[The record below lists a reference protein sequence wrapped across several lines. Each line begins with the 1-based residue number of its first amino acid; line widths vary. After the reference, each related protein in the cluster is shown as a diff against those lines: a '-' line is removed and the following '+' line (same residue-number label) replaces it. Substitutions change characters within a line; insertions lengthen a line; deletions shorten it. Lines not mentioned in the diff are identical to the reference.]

1 MRDALNLL
9 GPVWQALQ
17 ESHAPLSAFVRD
29 DDAGW
34 DDPALTA
41 LLDCCAQ
48 AGVPLDLAVI
58 PMAISR
64 KLATQLCERIDAAPA
79 LLGVHQHGYAH
90 SNHETVGRRC
100 EFGSS
105 RSAPA
110 QRNDLRQGR
119 ARLQS
124 LFGHRL
130 DDIFTPP
137 WNRCAAFTP
146 AILAELGFAALS
158 RDHTAPAQHALPEL
172 CVQVDWCRHSG
183 GARADAA
190 ALAQALA
197 DAVRCC
203 RQHQQPLGL
212 MLHHAAMTA
221 AERQLLD
228 SWLPA
233 LRAHPGLRW
242 HLMRQVLAE
251 QRCGVAA

>member
-1 MRDALNLL
+1 MHDALNLL
-9 GPVWQALQ
+9 APVWQALQ
-17 ESHAPLSAFVRD
+17 ESPAPVSVFVRD

-34 DDPALTA
+34 DDPALFA

-58 PMAISR
+58 PMAVSR
-64 KLATQLCERIDAAPA
+64 ELATPLCARIDAAPA

-124 LFGHRL
+124 LFGHRV

-137 WNRCAAFTP
+137 WNRCAAYTP
-146 AILAELGFAALS
+146 GLLAELGYAALS
-158 RDHTAPAQHALPEL
+158 RDRTAPAQQDLPEL
-172 CVQVDWCRHSG
+172 GVDVDWCKHSD
-183 GARADAA
+183 GAACDAP
-190 ALAQALA
+190 ALAQVLA
-197 DAVRCC
+197 DAVRR
-203 RQHQQPLGL
+203 RQQDAQPLGL
-212 MLHHAAMTA
+212 MLHHAQMSA
-221 AERQLLD
+221 AELALLAQ
-228 SWLPA
+228 WLPA
-233 LRAHPGLRW
+233 LRAHPKLRW
-242 HLMRQVLAE
+242 KLMREALAE
-251 QRCGVAA
+251 HGCALQ

>member
-1 MRDALNLL
+1 MHDALNLL

-17 ESHAPLSAFVRD
+17 ESPAPLSVFVRD

-64 KLATQLCERIDAAPA
+64 KLATHLCERIDAAPA

-90 SNHETVGRRC
+90 NNHETVGRRC

-137 WNRCAAFTP
+137 WNRCAAYTP
-146 AILAELGFAALS
+146 GLLAELGFAALS
-158 RDHTAPAQHALPEL
+158 RDRTAPAQQDLPEL
-172 CVQVDWCRHSG
+172 GVDVDWCKHSG
-183 GARADAA
+183 GAACNAS
-190 ALAQALA
+190 ALARALTE
-197 DAVRCC
+197 AVCR
-203 RQHQQPLGL
+203 RQHNAQPLGL
-212 MLHHAAMTA
+212 MLHHAQMSP
-221 AERQLLD
+221 AELELL
-228 SWLPA
+228 SHWLPA
-233 LRAHPGLRW
+233 LRAHPKLRW
-242 HLMRQVLAE
+242 LSMREALAE
-251 QRCGVAA
+251 HGCALQ